1 MKNQLNHSNI
11 KEVMQKHYFK
21 PGNFTRTF
29 SDETFCKYEITI
41 QLSNEKFEVIMTRS
55 ERNAIRRSRFSNF
68 IKSIGGLGYVKI
80 Y

>member
-11 KEVMQKHYFK
+11 KEVMQKRYFK

-41 QLSNEKFEVIMTRS
+41 LLSNEKFDVIMTRA
-55 ERNAIRRSRFSNF
+55 ERDGIKRSRFWIW
-68 IKSIGGLGYVKI
+68 IKTIGGLGYVKI